1 MSLEEPL
8 HNASEKETPCGDVGE
23 SMDVWPPA
31 ASCDS
36 ITTDND
42 SIYTSEPLP
51 FIQSM
56 PHGQLVV
63 NHLARDML
71 SRINKPLVVIS
82 VAGLYRTGKG
92 KIAMNDKI
100 T

>member
-1 MSLEEPL
+1 MEEPF
-8 HNASEKETPCGDVGE
+8 HNASERDSSRGDVGE
-23 SMDVWPPA
+23 NMDVCPPA
-31 ASCDS
+31 ATCDS

-63 NHLARDML
+63 NHVARDML

-92 KIAMNDKI
+92 EK
-100 T
+100 